1 MSRKILKAIPAVME
15 SRCSCCSV
23 GVMGSL
29 GLRSAIR
36 LAAVCRTDVRG
47 CRVSMKGDWRG
58 KSCSSRVSLEM
69 MIESLNKNTEAN
81 FVRATFHLSN
91 SAKVENACSGN
102 GRYRP
107 YVEFYVQSAV

>member
-58 KSCSSRVSLEM
+58 NSCSSRVSLEM
-69 MIESLNKNTEAN
+69 MIESLNKEYGGKFRRWKTHVLATEDIGPMLN
-81 FVRATFHLSN
+81 SMFSLQSN
-91 SAKVENACSGN
+91 G
-102 GRYRP
+102 
-107 YVEFYVQSAV
+107 